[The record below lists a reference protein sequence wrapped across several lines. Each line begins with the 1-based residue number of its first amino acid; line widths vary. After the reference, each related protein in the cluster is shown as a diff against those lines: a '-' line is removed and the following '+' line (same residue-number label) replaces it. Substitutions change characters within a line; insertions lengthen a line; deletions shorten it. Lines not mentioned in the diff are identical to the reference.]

1 MKKINFWLL
10 IILLSFALA
19 ACSSSKKT
27 TTTKTT
33 TMTENEKEKI
43 LVGDLAYE
51 EIIST
56 LPRWEE
62 QDKIVE
68 LAPEEI
74 SRLSEVGRK
83 IDVVCYLGTWCPD
96 SRGAVPHFTRALE
109 IADNPNISYKI
120 IGLNRDKEDP
130 QTQRAMKNDIQRV
143 PTFLIYENGKEIG
156 RLIEYPVL
164 DNFVL
169 DILDLLTSK

>member
-1 MKKINFWLL
+1 MLKRYAWLFIVL
-10 IILLSFALA
+10 ISLALVG
-19 ACSSSKKT
+19 CSSGKKAT
-27 TTTKTT
+27 VET
-33 TMTENEKEKI
+33 TMTEHEEEKI
-43 LVGDLAYE
+43 LVGDLTYDD
-51 EIIST
+51 IIST
-56 LPRWEE
+56 LPRWEA
-62 QDKIVE
+62 QDKAVE
-68 LAPEEI
+68 LNPDEI
-74 SRLSEVGRK
+74 SRLSEVGRQVE
-83 IDVVCYLGTWCPD
+83 VVCYLGTWCPD

-130 QTQRAMKNDIQRV
+130 PGHRAMKNDIQRV
-143 PTFLIYENGKEIG
+143 PTFLVYENGEEIG